1 MGSDDAERDALID
14 DIVGDVMGDKE
25 KKLVEALAA
34 SYEDDPDGF
43 VAALRKIGELTSPG
57 DYADQVSAYIQN
69 ALVSLFGMGDY
80 EPGCDIVRAYADLVA
95 AGYPQ
100 GQYHWE
106 AVASSV
112 SIAQLAGDDA
122 TQAVVFEK
130 LVPADDA
137 QIEHARLAF
146 NLACLASI
154 RGQKADLLRFTKLA
168 LHLGKT
174 TDQFVDDSDFDAFR
188 DDPEFNALLQ

>member
-1 MGSDDAERDALID
+1 MASKDTEQDALID
-14 DIVGDVMGDKE
+14 DIVSDVMGDKE

-34 SYEDDPDGF
+34 SYEDDPEGF
-43 VAALRKIGELTSPG
+43 VAALRKIGELTDPG
-57 DYADQVSAYIQN
+57 EYPDQVSAYIQN

-80 EPGCDIVRAYADLVA
+80 EPGCGIVRAYADLIA

-100 GQYHWE
+100 GEYHWE

-122 TQAVVFEK
+122 TQAIVFEK
-130 LVPADDA
+130 LVPADESE
-137 QIEHARLAF
+137 IEHARLAF

-154 RGQKADLLRFTKLA
+154 RGQKDDLLRFVKLA
-168 LHLGKT
+168 MNLGKT
-174 TDQFVDDSDFDAFR
+174 ADQFEDDSDFDAFR
-188 DDPEFNALLQ
+188 DDPDFTSLLE